1 MLQGLKFDVIPS
13 NFEENLDK
21 SAFKHPYE
29 YVLENSRQKA
39 LEVADRTNK
48 VRSNIIVNRK
58 TEKTLPSRFLLLFL
72 FFKFSINLLE
82 FNIVL

>member
-21 SAFKHPYE
+21 SAFQHPYE

-58 TEKTLPSRFLLLFL
+58 T
-72 FFKFSINLLE
+72 
-82 FNIVL
+82 

>member
-13 NFEENLDK
+13 HFEENLDK

-48 VRSNIIVNRK
+48 VRLNIIVNRK
-58 TEKTLPSRFLLLFL
+58 T
-72 FFKFSINLLE
+72 
-82 FNIVL
+82 

>member
-21 SAFKHPYE
+21 KAFKHPYE

-39 LEVADRTNK
+39 LEVADRTNE
-48 VRSNIIVNRK
+48 VRLNIIVNRK
-58 TEKTLPSRFLLLFL
+58 T
-72 FFKFSINLLE
+72 
-82 FNIVL
+82 